1 MYAVISS
8 ASKYKYIS
16 RSNCRT
22 FPLLTFTGV
31 FFLAPLDARTS
42 MKSVKGV
49 GGDSPF
55 VAQSFVGVDEA
66 EKKREL

>member
-1 MYAVISS
+1 M
-8 ASKYKYIS
+8 
-16 RSNCRT
+16 
-22 FPLLTFTGV
+22 
-31 FFLAPLDARTS
+31 APLDARTS